1 MDIFFVLIAVILV
14 LIWFSRKI
22 IFKFV
27 KGYLIEKVVYLLL
40 SLLFIL
46 LLLIVF
52 FVFSGYSEI
61 QMAYQERVPQIIT
74 ANSLITQGTDKN
86 WLKIT
91 EATLNIDK
99 AWYRDDISNIKEAYI
114 PLQASS
120 KPLSFPK
127 VIVISKNKDI
137 LGILNIMKKDD
148 ISAEE
153 KITLNSKLKLYE
165 NIVVNGRKIPSY
177 EGDSKIIDEIRNKI
191 GDHVIFIAHDET
203 LSYSNG
209 LIRLSISLLSIF
221 GIATIIW
228 LNRQFITIY
237 LINIG
242 IALTPLFGIVLGFF
256 IVDGY
261 TQIQTPH
268 RGKTFHTITA
278 NDLIE
283 QETDKNWL
291 KITEATLSIDK
302 AWLTN
307 DPSGMKKAYI
317 PLHASS
323 KSLRFPKV
331 ILITENQEI
340 LKILNTIIWYNS
352 SGLSLDNLNDTNDL
366 YDLLEDGG
374 ERITISAKLKQY
386 ENIIVNGKKILWN
399 NVDIKTR
406 NEIQNKMIDDV
417 IVIIHDETLTQVPSS
432 LKGWDQLS
440 ISLLCLFGM
449 IILIWFKRKVY
460 FVFYKGLLIESDTVL
475 AVLIII
481 FIFIG
486 GSLIV
491 TSYSQTQ
498 WVYQEKE
505 PHIITAS
512 DLIKQGTDKNWLTIT
527 EAVLSIDEAWYIG
540 NSSNLRKAYIPLYSS
555 KSSLSPNIFL
565 ISDNQDILE
574 ILNTTIQDNLSVE
587 EKVTLNAKLKKYEN
601 ISINGIT
608 KPSYSIDKIMDK
620 IENEVGKNVT
630 FIIHGGTP
638 SYLEAGIR
646 LLMGLLCV
654 LMVIMLFR
662 LERKFRPNG

>member
-40 SLLFIL
+40 SLFFIL
-46 LLLIVF
+46 LLITVF
-52 FVFSGYSEI
+52 FVFSGYSKI
-61 QMAYQERVPQIIT
+61 QMAYQERVPQTIT

-120 KPLSFPK
+120 KPSSFPK

-153 KITLNSKLKLYE
+153 RITLNSKLKLYE

-191 GDHVIFIAHDET
+191 GEHVIFIAHDET

-209 LIRLSISLLSIF
+209 LIWLSVGLLGIF

-242 IALTPLFGIVLGFF
+242 IVLTPLFLMVLGLLIF
-256 IVDGY
+256 DGY
-261 TQIQTPH
+261 TQIQVLPQ
-268 RGKTFHTITA
+268 GKTFFAITA

-283 QETDKNWL
+283 QGTNKNWL
-291 KITEATLSIDK
+291 KITGATLSIDK

-307 DPSGMKKAYI
+307 DSSGVKKAYI

-323 KSLRFPKV
+323 EPLRSPEV
-331 ILITENQEI
+331 IFITENQEI
-340 LKILNTIIWYNS
+340 FEILNTIILDKS
-352 SGLSLDNLNDTNDL
+352 EELSLDNLGDTNDSNEL
-366 YDLLEDGG
+366 SEGS
-374 ERITISAKLKQY
+374 EKRITISANLKQY

-399 NVDIKTR
+399 NIDTKTR

-432 LKGWDQLS
+432 SESWNQLS

-449 IILIWFKRKVY
+449 IILIWFKRKEY
-460 FVFYKGLLIESDTVL
+460 FVFYRGFLAESDTVL

-481 FIFIG
+481 LTLIG
-486 GSLIV
+486 GTLII
-491 TSYSQTQ
+491 TGYSQTQ
-498 WVYQEKE
+498 LVYQEKE
-505 PHIITAS
+505 LYTITAS
-512 DLIKQGTDKNWLTIT
+512 DLIKQDTDKNWLTIT
-527 EAVLSIDEAWYIG
+527 EANLSIDEAWYIG

-587 EKVTLNAKLKKYEN
+587 EKVTLNANLKKYEN

-620 IENEVGKNVT
+620 IENEVSKNVT
-630 FIIHGGTP
+630 FIIHDGMP

-646 LLMGLLCV
+646 LLIGLLCV

-662 LERKFRPNG
+662 LERKFRPRG